1 MDRMPA
7 RSLRVAVLAGGESA
21 EREVSL
27 ASGSRVA
34 AALAAAGHDAT
45 VVDPVTAGLEQITRR
60 DFDGCFLALHGGEGE
75 DGRLQRRLARRG
87 IPFTGSGPAAS
98 ALAMSKSAAKE
109 LFRRLSVPTPDY
121 VTLDAQ
127 QSPGAMLARVA
138 PLGFPLVVKPD
149 AQGSSLGVGVVAS
162 SEELFSRVSHAGRYG
177 GLVLAERR
185 IIGRELT
192 VSVLNRRALPP
203 LEIVS
208 QESIFDFHAK
218 YASELTEYH
227 FDLGLS
233 PIKIKELQATAVAAA
248 DALGTSGLV
257 RVDLMMDDQE
267 NLWVLE
273 VNTSPGMTGHSLAPM
288 AAQRAG
294 IAMPELCDWILRDGW
309 TGKAVSGKW

>member
-1 MDRMPA
+1 MDRMSA

-21 EREVSL
+21 ERDVSL
-27 ASGSRVA
+27 ASGARVA
-34 AALAAAGHDAT
+34 AALVAAGHEAT
-45 VVDPVTAGLEQITRR
+45 VVDPATDGLERISQR
-60 DFDGCFLALHGGEGE
+60 DFGGCFLALHGGEGE

-109 LFRRLSVPTPDY
+109 RFRRFGIPTPDY
-121 VTLDAQ
+121 VTLGAQ
-127 QSPGAMLARVA
+127 ESPEAMRARVVT
-138 PLGFPLVVKPD
+138 LGFPVLVKPD
-149 AQGSSLGVGVVAS
+149 AQGSSLGVGIALAP
-162 SEELFSRVSHAGRYG
+162 EELSARVGQASRYG
-177 GLVLAERR
+177 RLVLAERR
-185 IIGRELT
+185 IVGRELT
-192 VSVLNRRALPP
+192 VSVLDRRALPP

-208 QESIFDFHAK
+208 RESIFDFHAK

-233 PIKIKELQATAVAAA
+233 PIKTKELQAIAVAAA

-267 NLWVLE
+267 GFWVLE

-288 AAQRAG
+288 AAEQAG
-294 IAMPELCDWILRDGW
+294 IAMPELCEWILRNGW
-309 TGKAVSGKW
+309 GEGKW